1 MTRQH
6 VAVVPFVN
14 AEEAWLWTCRMVAG
28 SVYGV
33 PVQRAPEPILR
44 PCQPLDVAHAVDQL
58 YRRGQFTRDHLA
70 VLGHYGRRRSAP
82 DPTRDR
88 EARARLLWDEAFGQI
103 APVLAAKGFIL
114 REPAETAA
122 FELI

>member
-1 MTRQH
+1 MTRQCA
-6 VAVVPFVN
+6 AVVPFSS

-33 PVQRAPEPILR
+33 PVQRVPEPILR

-58 YRRGQFTRDHLA
+58 YRHGQLTRDHLA
-70 VLGHYGRRRSAP
+70 VLGHYGRRQSAP
-82 DPTRDR
+82 DPARDR
-88 EARARLLWDEAFGQI
+88 EARTRLLWDEAFGLI
-103 APVLAAKGFIL
+103 APMLAAKGFIL

>member
-1 MTRQH
+1 MTRQR
-6 VAVVPFVN
+6 AAAVPFPS

-28 SVYGV
+28 NVYGV
-33 PVQRAPEPILR
+33 PVQRVPEPIPR
-44 PCQPLDVAHAVDQL
+44 PCQPLDVAHVVDQL
-58 YRRGQFTRDHLA
+58 YRRAQLTRDHLA

-88 EARARLLWDEAFGQI
+88 EVRARLLWDEAFGLI
-103 APVLAAKGFIL
+103 APVLTAKGFTL
-114 REPAETAA
+114 QEPAETAA